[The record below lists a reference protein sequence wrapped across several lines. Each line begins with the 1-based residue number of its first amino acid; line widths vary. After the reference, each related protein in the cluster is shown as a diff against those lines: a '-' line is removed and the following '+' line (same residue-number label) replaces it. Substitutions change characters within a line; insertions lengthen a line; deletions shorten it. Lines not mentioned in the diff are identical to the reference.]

1 MKDIQNERD
10 TRQIPIN
17 KVGVG
22 EIRYPVVIRD
32 RQKGIQHTIGKVNM
46 YVNLPEDFRGTHMS
60 RFIEILHAHANR
72 MELANVQEI
81 LKDMKDKL
89 KANEAHME
97 MKFPYVIDKS
107 APVTGIESHMIIDC
121 AFDSKLDVRNHF
133 NFILEV
139 NVPIQSVCPC
149 SKAISERGAHNQR
162 ADVKVRLKMNKMI
175 WIEEVVDYNEAA
187 SSSPVYPLLKR
198 SDEKYVTETGYDN
211 PKFVEDIAR
220 DLALA
225 LKSNHSVKGFSLA
238 VNSHESI
245 HDHDAYACIEWE
257 RGN

>member
-1 MKDIQNERD
+1 
-10 TRQIPIN
+10 
-17 KVGVG
+17 
-22 EIRYPVVIRD
+22 
-32 RQKGIQHTIGKVNM
+32 M

-175 WIEEVVDYNEAA
+175 WIEEVVDYIEAA

-198 SDEKYVTETGYDN
+198 SDEKYVTEAGYDN

-257 RGN
+257 RVN